1 MIIMVG
7 RAHWARQSELR
18 IDFESI
24 FAVKDIAGM
33 KMFFVE
39 QDRFRDYDA
48 FESVEMSFNYLNNA
62 DFV

>member
-1 MIIMVG
+1 MVKTDDMFFSPVG
-7 RAHWARQSELR
+7 VGR

-24 FAVKDIAGM
+24 FAIKETAGM
-33 KMFFVE
+33 EMIFVE